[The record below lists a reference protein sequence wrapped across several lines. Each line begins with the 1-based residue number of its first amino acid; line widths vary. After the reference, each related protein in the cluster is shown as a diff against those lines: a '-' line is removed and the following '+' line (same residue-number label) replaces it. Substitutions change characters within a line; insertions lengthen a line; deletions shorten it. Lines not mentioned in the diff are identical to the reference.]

1 MGVRLLT
8 DKLVFRRLEVLGVWS
23 LDSAIYYAGSEIACL
38 VGCLHIRG
46 NRLQQCNEKFE
57 NCRKTGKFA
66 LPAETTR

>member
-1 MGVRLLT
+1 MSVKLFT
-8 DKLVFRRLEVLGVWS
+8 DKLVFRRLEVPRGWS

-57 NCRKTGKFA
+57 NCRKVGKFA